1 MAEAEAYPV
10 VDTEVTLRLTEEEAE
25 TLVALANHVGG
36 HATRSPRFHMDNI
49 SDVISDVLELDPLDL
64 IDDHAAEGEV
74 FFHKFKED
82 QE

>member
-10 VDTEVTLRLTEEEAE
+10 MDTEVTLRLTEEEAE

-36 HATRSPRFHMDNI
+36 HITRSPRFHIDNI
-49 SDVISDVLELDPLDL
+49 SGVISDVLELDPFGLMDL
-64 IDDHAAEGEV
+64 HLAEGEV
-74 FFHKFKED
+74 YFHSFKED